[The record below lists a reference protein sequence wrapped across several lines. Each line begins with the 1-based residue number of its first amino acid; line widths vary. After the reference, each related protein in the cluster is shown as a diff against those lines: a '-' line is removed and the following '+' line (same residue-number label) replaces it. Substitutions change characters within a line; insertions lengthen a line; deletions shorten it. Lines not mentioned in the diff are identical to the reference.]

1 MTHAAPVR
9 SFFFL
14 GLACIL
20 SAASAVPVAAREGG
34 AAGTRASAARTISL
48 KLAAD
53 DVIPTGN
60 DWIALPS
67 IRAGDGALEN
77 FNVISMRYR
86 GLLEVAGP
94 PDRPLMV
101 PFVEIAGARRSL
113 ARLQWSLRDY
123 WIPTGTMEA
132 DGVRVRLT
140 YVVPPGSRAA
150 IMRFQVT
157 NMRTVPLQVAPGMDL
172 DWGATN
178 RVTYSPEPLNGRRA
192 MSPTPIDSDMEVF
205 EYKTDDTKMAWGFAY
220 VGSQGILHTGN
231 DNPGLTARHEAELA
245 PGQTL
250 DIHFVLGVGLER
262 YSAAYAMR
270 VLNKRIDRYGLDGV
284 IDEAADDAHRRTRTT
299 GDRNL
304 DRIMNRNLLFATYY
318 AWGRAIDTE
327 QFVGMTSRSNRYY
340 VSAAYWDRDALL
352 WSFPAILDSDPARA
366 REVLDYALGIQA
378 HNAGIH
384 SRFIDGVVL
393 EDGFELD
400 ELVAPIVALAAYV
413 DATGDVAMADR
424 HRPVLD
430 ALRARLRAQ
439 RDPETG
445 LFATFQDSQDEYVR
459 KPFSIYDNVLAWRA
473 LGDLAE
479 IAAIQHQPGQARA
492 LKSEAARLKAAI
504 YRRGVLDGAEGA
516 GGAIFAANVNARG
529 GDFVDV
535 PPGSLMKLPALGFI
549 SEDDPL
555 FRRTYAWLH
564 STHYAY
570 SYADQPFGLPGSYR
584 LPFTTS
590 WAVAD
595 HLRLTAG
602 RAQAL
607 KILKQSPWDGG
618 IITEGVK
625 ADSGIP
631 DREGRAFA
639 TAAGYMAHTI
649 CRQFCIERK
658 VANRA
663 SSDEPDRDARAAE
676 AQICKGVRGR
686 PTIPRGTSLMCVGL
700 NSSSQQA
707 W

>member
-1 MTHAAPVR
+1 
-9 SFFFL
+9 
-14 GLACIL
+14 
-20 SAASAVPVAAREGG
+20 
-34 AAGTRASAARTISL
+34 
-48 KLAAD
+48 
-53 DVIPTGN
+53 
-60 DWIALPS
+60 
-67 IRAGDGALEN
+67 
-77 FNVISMRYR
+77 
-86 GLLEVAGP
+86 
-94 PDRPLMV
+94 
-101 PFVEIAGARRSL
+101 
-113 ARLQWSLRDY
+113 
-123 WIPTGTMEA
+123 
-132 DGVRVRLT
+132 
-140 YVVPPGSRAA
+140 
-150 IMRFQVT
+150 
-157 NMRTVPLQVAPGMDL
+157 
-172 DWGATN
+172 
-178 RVTYSPEPLNGRRA
+178 
-192 MSPTPIDSDMEVF
+192 
-205 EYKTDDTKMAWGFAY
+205 
-220 VGSQGILHTGN
+220 
-231 DNPGLTARHEAELA
+231 
-245 PGQTL
+245 
-250 DIHFVLGVGLER
+250 
-262 YSAAYAMR
+262 
-270 VLNKRIDRYGLDGV
+270 
-284 IDEAADDAHRRTRTT
+284 
-299 GDRNL
+299 
-304 DRIMNRNLLFATYY
+304 
-318 AWGRAIDTE
+318 
-327 QFVGMTSRSNRYY
+327 
-340 VSAAYWDRDALL
+340 
-352 WSFPAILDSDPARA
+352 
-366 REVLDYALGIQA
+366 
-378 HNAGIH
+378 
-384 SRFIDGVVL
+384 
-393 EDGFELD
+393 
-400 ELVAPIVALAAYV
+400 
-413 DATGDVAMADR
+413 
-424 HRPVLD
+424 
-430 ALRARLRAQ
+430 
-439 RDPETG
+439 
-445 LFATFQDSQDEYVR
+445 
-459 KPFSIYDNVLAWRA
+459 
-473 LGDLAE
+473 
-479 IAAIQHQPGQARA
+479 